1 MIRKKRTVFR
11 FLLWGIVCAGFLFS
25 PFSFSFR
32 CPFCLSTAVSV
43 QTVSAQAVSAEEIS
57 IRLEIFCDGPLQ
69 PMAAQQWGSALN
81 SLGFYGVQIRGGDSS
96 DVLDIRPLGGGL
108 YAVSGMLTS
117 GDRILLPGNVSFS
130 LGQIRGMKPYL
141 EEQILLLEQSEAASA
156 DTADTQAE
164 RDALFQELAE
174 PVGFSTRG
182 VSRKKVLQE
191 LAHSF
196 ETHIRFPVSIRK
208 MFDGSDLVTEELR
221 SVSRGTAL
229 VYVLR
234 YLGYCVVPEKN
245 ESSAGYTLRIL
256 PADQADP
263 QRILPV
269 GYPAETA
276 SPDVLFE
283 RFNANV
289 DGVSAARILNS
300 LQERLDIPFLY
311 DFNSMAGQGI
321 ELEEVTIRQKPGRFS
336 YKKLL
341 DAVLYQAKLQ
351 REVRIDESGQ
361 VFFWI
366 STIRSSDLD

>member
-1 MIRKKRTVFR
+1 MNRQKRKVFLF
-11 FLLWGIVCAGFLFS
+11 FLLGIFYTIIPFF
-25 PFSFSFR
+25 PFSRMQTIS
-32 CPFCLSTAVSV
+32 A
-43 QTVSAQAVSAEEIS
+43 QTVSQEIS

-69 PMAAQQWGSALN
+69 PMEAQQWGSALN
-81 SLGFYGVQIRGGDSS
+81 SLGFYSVQIRGGDSS

-108 YAVSGMLTS
+108 YAVSGMLTA
-117 GDRILLPGNVSFS
+117 GNRILLPGNVSFS
-130 LGQIRGMKPYL
+130 LGQVRGMRTYL
-141 EEQILLLEQSEAASA
+141 EEQILLLQQLEAETAEP
-156 DTADTQAE
+156 ADTQAE
-164 RDALFQELAE
+164 RDALFRDLAE

-208 MFDGSDLVTEELR
+208 MFDDSDFVTEELQT
-221 SVSRGTAL
+221 VSRGTAL

-245 ESSAGYTLRIL
+245 ESSTGYTLRIL
-256 PADQADP
+256 PSEQADP

-276 SPDVLFE
+276 SLDVLFE
-283 RFNANV
+283 SFNANV
-289 DGVSAARILNS
+289 DGASAARVLNS

-321 ELEEVTIRQKPGRFS
+321 ELEEVKIRQKPGRFS

-351 REVRIDESGQ
+351 REVRIDEAGQ

>member
-1 MIRKKRTVFR
+1 MIRKKRKVFR
-11 FLLWGIVCAGFLFS
+11 FFLWGIACAVFLFS
-25 PFSFSFR
+25 PFSFSSR
-32 CPFCLSTAVSV
+32 WPFCLATAVSV
-43 QTVSAQAVSAEEIS
+43 QTVSAQPVSAEEIS

-108 YAVSGMLTS
+108 YAVSGMLTA

-141 EEQILLLEQSEAASA
+141 EEQILLLEQSEAETAAS
-156 DTADTQAE
+156 ADTQAE
-164 RDALFQELAE
+164 RDALFQDLAE

-182 VSRKKVLQE
+182 VSRKRVLQE
-191 LAHSF
+191 LARSF
-196 ETHIRFPVSIRK
+196 ETHVRFPVSIRK

-245 ESSAGYTLRIL
+245 ESSAGYTLRIRS
-256 PADQADP
+256 ADQADP

-289 DGVSAARILNS
+289 DGASAARILNS

-321 ELEEVTIRQKPGRFS
+321 ELEEVKIRQKSGRFS

-351 REVRIDESGQ
+351 REVRIDESGR